1 MAEYEVI
8 KTTLFGGYKKSA
20 VHEVIQRLK
29 DEMADQEAS
38 FRKEIEERNA
48 RIDELQRRI
57 EEKDKE
63 QARAEEEIQEKYQ
76 KYVDNYESISK
87 LVLEAQLKAESMEKD
102 AGEKCDKMVADAEEE
117 AKRKIN
123 AIQPEID
130 ERLAEGEKKYHAV
143 QDEMNRMVAMID
155 QIQQKFSASYDAV
168 HQIVSGMPEFL
179 DGLDEMTGEDK
190 KTGSEEEDDLD
201 FLDGIDDMGSL
212 DEEDEEQDDSKLALQ
227 MSKLLS
233 EEDEAMLEEELEDL

>member
-1 MAEYEVI
+1 MIAPERWYEY
-8 KTTLFGGYKKSA
+8 
-20 VHEVIQRLK
+20 
-29 DEMADQEAS
+29 
-38 FRKEIEERNA
+38 
-48 RIDELQRRI
+48 
-57 EEKDKE
+57 
-63 QARAEEEIQEKYQ
+63 QEKYQ

-102 AGEKCDKMVADAEEE
+102 AGEKCDKMVAEAEEE

-168 HQIVSGMPEFL
+168 HQIVSGMPDFL

-190 KTGSEEEDDLD
+190 KTGLEEDDDLD

>member
-1 MAEYEVI
+1 MAEYEVR
-8 KTTLFGGYKKSA
+8 KTTLFGGYKKST

-76 KYVDNYESISK
+76 KYLDNYESISK

-102 AGEKCDKMVADAEEE
+102 AGEKCDKMVADAEDE
-117 AKRKIN
+117 AKRNIN
-123 AIQPEID
+123 DIQPEID
-130 ERLAEGEKKYHAV
+130 ARQAEGEKKYNDV
-143 QDEMNRMVAMID
+143 QAELTRRGEMID
-155 QIQQKFSASYDAV
+155 PI
-168 HQIVSGMPEFL
+168 
-179 DGLDEMTGEDK
+179 
-190 KTGSEEEDDLD
+190 
-201 FLDGIDDMGSL
+201 
-212 DEEDEEQDDSKLALQ
+212 
-227 MSKLLS
+227 
-233 EEDEAMLEEELEDL
+233 